1 MNRWEKILR
10 HRWGRWERTRIRPF
24 FRSDVEDIPYD
35 HPVYALISISRELR
49 DSGISQK
56 RRYIRFT
63 CIIPRADRLIR
74 TSFNY
79 RLACHRRLRSTLR
92 AADFEI
98 SIRQIREK
106 KKEKRDSPYT
116 RRDSSVDARHH
127 GTERWTACWQLS
139 PTKQLIADQFSK
151 HTTQLSLPRHPLQRS
166 RNLRILVSP
175 CTLDRI
181 IDRAIFNVRP
191 EVHGSSPELNLSLIS
206 FDSFLFLFFFFVSRR
221 RRGVEKRNREERTTR
236 AARSMAKADGT
247 RMELVSFG
255 SRTER
260 IGLSIRNALARC
272 PDQGAPRPRFSFL
285 RLFLPRLFA
294 QDRPSSWDKKNTIET
309 RWNF

>member
-35 HPVYALISISRELR
+35 HPVYALISISRELH

-79 RLACHRRLRSTLR
+79 RLACHRRLRSTSR

-206 FDSFLFLFFFFVSRR
+206 FDSFLFLFFLF
-221 RRGVEKRNREERTTR
+221 REEGEAWKSET
-236 AARSMAKADGT
+236 ARKGRHARHVRWQKPT
-247 RMELVSFG
+247 ELEWS
-255 SRTER
+255 SC
-260 IGLSIRNALARC
+260 LSDHARNV
-272 PDQGAPRPRFSFL
+272 
-285 RLFLPRLFA
+285 
-294 QDRPSSWDKKNTIET
+294 
-309 RWNF
+309 